1 VPAHLFIGSYFEK
14 NEYFAPFGVGKVFM
28 KKAPKVD
35 RAEFEKILGR
45 MINTPPE
52 KRPTAKTPKK
62 ASKQ

>member
-1 VPAHLFIGSYFEK
+1 ME
-14 NEYFAPFGVGKVFM
+14 
-28 KKAPKVD
+28 KAPKVD

-52 KRPTAKTPKK
+52 KRPAPKTPKK